1 KMYKKILQKAL
12 ILMIYNNLKKQIK
25 ILEDT
30 RLGEKNSLSRDQK
43 DSDRLDGRISQRSIS
58 ISLKG
63 DNNPNWLNDIFRE
76 NKEMGL
82 GNFISIISY
91 IKEKY
96 RDFYLDQQFVLSD
109 FIDENILDMGFLL
122 NSYIVESKESDF
134 FIEEFFQAFSDELL
148 DKLVEVLGELVQKDV
163 ATTEERDFVFN
174 LLESLSVDY
183 SGRERIDNNEGVVED
198 EI

>member
-1 KMYKKILQKAL
+1 M
-12 ILMIYNNLKKQIK
+12 
-25 ILEDT
+25 
-30 RLGEKNSLSRDQK
+30 SSH
-43 DSDRLDGRISQRSIS
+43 
-58 ISLKG
+58 
-63 DNNPNWLNDIFRE
+63 
-76 NKEMGL
+76 
-82 GNFISIISY
+82 FISIISY

>member
-1 KMYKKILQKAL
+1 MYKKILQKAL

-30 RLGEKNSLSRDQK
+30 RLGEKSSLPSDQK
-43 DSDRLDGRISQRSIS
+43 DSDRFDDRISQRSIS

-82 GNFISIISY
+82 GSFISIISY

-96 RDFYLDQQFVLSD
+96 RDFYLDQQFILGD
-109 FIDENILDMGFLL
+109 FIDENIFNMGFLL
-122 NSYIVESKESDF
+122 NSYIIESKENDF
-134 FIEEFFQAFSDELL
+134 LIEEFFQAFSDELL

-163 ATTEERDFVFN
+163 TTAEERNFAFN
-174 LLESLSVDY
+174 LLETLSVDY
-183 SGRERIDNNEGVVED
+183 SGRERIDNNEGDVED

>member
-1 KMYKKILQKAL
+1 MYKKILQKAL

-82 GNFISIISY
+82 CNFISIISY

>member
-1 KMYKKILQKAL
+1 MYKKILQKAL

-30 RLGEKNSLSRDQK
+30 RLGEKSSLPSDQK
-43 DSDRLDGRISQRSIS
+43 DSDRFDDRISQRSIS

-82 GNFISIISY
+82 GSFISIISY

-96 RDFYLDQQFVLSD
+96 RDFYLDQQFILGD
-109 FIDENILDMGFLL
+109 FIDENIFNMGFLL
-122 NSYIVESKESDF
+122 NSYIIESKENDF
-134 FIEEFFQAFSDELL
+134 LIEEFFQAFSDELL

-163 ATTEERDFVFN
+163 TTAEERNFAFN
-174 LLESLSVDY
+174 LLETLSVDY
-183 SGRERIDNNEGVVED
+183 SGRERIDTNEGDVED

>member
-1 KMYKKILQKAL
+1 
-12 ILMIYNNLKKQIK
+12 
-25 ILEDT
+25 
-30 RLGEKNSLSRDQK
+30 
-43 DSDRLDGRISQRSIS
+43 
-58 ISLKG
+58 
-63 DNNPNWLNDIFRE
+63 
-76 NKEMGL
+76 MGL

-122 NSYIVESKESDF
+122 NSYIAESKESDF
-134 FIEEFFQAFSDELL
+134 LIEEFFQAFSDELL

-163 ATTEERDFVFN
+163 TTEERDFVFN

-183 SGRERIDNNEGVVED
+183 SGRERIDNNEGNVED

>member
-1 KMYKKILQKAL
+1 
-12 ILMIYNNLKKQIK
+12 
-25 ILEDT
+25 